1 MVTRKVQKDFKSSKI
16 FIRMR
21 NIRKYS
27 AYSETGLEIDE
38 VTFGNNVGLTQQK
51 QKMEKIWKAENRSSE
66 IHTRVA
72 VTIC

>member
-1 MVTRKVQKDFKSSKI
+1 
-16 FIRMR
+16 MR

-51 QKMEKIWKAENRSSE
+51 QKMEKI
-66 IHTRVA
+66 
-72 VTIC
+72 